1 MKEITTDGP
10 NKIRVEDE
18 EIIKVLRDDVLHKL
32 KATELVEGDLL
43 VLEMGRYRVVEVTGV
58 PSPKKRR

>member
-10 NKIRVEDE
+10 NKIRVEDKE
-18 EIIKVLRDDVLHKL
+18 TIKVLRDEVLHEL
-32 KATELVEGDLL
+32 KASELVKGDLL

-58 PSPKKRR
+58 PRSKKRR